1 MGYSHPVEW
10 GVSCRFFQAIRRSF
24 ECIQNLTGSYWKS
37 LDRRMVLPINS
48 VFERF
53 FWVCQEK
60 WMKRMTKIK
69 AKRQDAQRKLRVPGA
84 GSKILLMSICGHLSN
99 SIFKPGHKNEVSISR
114 FSFPS
119 VTTEEFLLADSK
131 VSRKI
136 RKLEWWWYKY
146 ISLQKNLFAYFWLC
160 WVFEAAWTFS
170 SCGEWG
176 PLFIVVFEL
185 LTEVASLAAETGSR
199 HMRSVVPACRC
210 SYSGTYEIFPDQG

>member
-1 MGYSHPVEW
+1 MKRYLGYWESQPGENGMGYSHPVEW

-60 WMKRMTKIK
+60 WVKRMTRIK

-84 GSKILLMSICGHLSN
+84 GWKILLMSICGHLSN

-114 FSFPS
+114 FPPPNYPRGISIS
-119 VTTEEFLLADSK
+119 RQQSLRKNQKVRMTVVQVYLSSKKIICLFLAM
-131 VSRKI
+131 
-136 RKLEWWWYKY
+136 
-146 ISLQKNLFAYFWLC
+146 LC
-160 WVFEAAWTFS
+160 L
-170 SCGEWG
+170 WG
-176 PLFIVVFEL
+176 CLNFL
-185 LTEVASLAAETGSR
+185 
-199 HMRSVVPACRC
+199 
-210 SYSGTYEIFPDQG
+210 